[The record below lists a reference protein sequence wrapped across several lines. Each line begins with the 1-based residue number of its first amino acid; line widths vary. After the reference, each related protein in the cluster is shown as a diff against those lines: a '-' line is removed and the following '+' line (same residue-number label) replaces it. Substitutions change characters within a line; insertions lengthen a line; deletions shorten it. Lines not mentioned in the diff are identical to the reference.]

1 MHSKITYYHPV
12 VEAKLESS
20 FEMVFSILVLLPTFR
35 TTSLS
40 VKKPNFIGVTMKNLG
55 RKFSAALKAKVA
67 VEALKERETMAELP
81 KRFEVYPNQDFEE
94 EA

>member
-1 MHSKITYYHPV
+1 
-12 VEAKLESS
+12 
-20 FEMVFSILVLLPTFR
+20 
-35 TTSLS
+35 
-40 VKKPNFIGVTMKNLG
+40 MKNLG